1 MELVK
6 AYDSCLQLARNHYEN
21 FPVASVL
28 LPKKLRNPVAA
39 IYAFAR
45 KADDFAD
52 EGSLD
57 NKTRLA
63 KLNAYE
69 KELDSI
75 EQGITSRDPV
85 FIALAHTIKKHELP
99 VLQFR
104 KLLSAFKQDVTKH
117 RYDNFEEI
125 LDYCD
130 RSANPVG
137 HLLLALVGK
146 NNESL
151 LKLSN
156 AVCTGLQLT
165 NFLQDI
171 SVDYKIGRIYM
182 PMDEMKNNNIDETFI
197 RDKKFNP
204 DWQNFIN
211 LQLARTRSL
220 LTDGFPLGSHLD
232 FRLGNEIK
240 LTVSGGLKVL
250 DRLVKINQGQ
260 FLYQARLNFFDWNLV
275 IFNSLF
281 SRTGKINKPS

>member
-28 LPKKLRNPVAA
+28 LPKTLRKPVAA

-57 NKTRLA
+57 KKTRLT

-69 KELDSI
+69 KELDHI
-75 EQGITSRDPV
+75 EKGITSQDPV
-85 FIALAHTIKKHELP
+85 FIALAHTIKKHGLP

-104 KLLSAFKQDVTKH
+104 KLLSAFKQDVTKN
-117 RYDNFEEI
+117 RYDNFGEI

-130 RSANPVG
+130 RSANPIG
-137 HLLLALVGK
+137 HLMLALVGK
-146 NNESL
+146 NDENL
-151 LKLSN
+151 LELSN

-182 PMDEMKNNNIDETFI
+182 PLDEMKINNIDETFI
-197 RDKKFNP
+197 RDKIFNQ
-204 DWQNFIN
+204 DWQNFIDH
-211 LQLARTRSL
+211 QLMRTRSL
-220 LTDGFPLGSHLD
+220 LTDGFPLGSHLG

-240 LTVSGGLKVL
+240 LTVSGGVKVL
-250 DRLVKINQGQ
+250 DKLLIINQQQ
-260 FLYQARLNFFDWNLV
+260 FLYQARLNFFDWSLV
-275 IFNSLF
+275 TFNALLSAP
-281 SRTGKINKPS
+281 GKINKPS

>member
-1 MELVK
+1 MEPAK

-28 LPKKLRNPVAA
+28 LPKSIRKPVAA

-45 KADDFAD
+45 TADDFAD
-52 EGSLD
+52 EGLLD

-69 KELDSI
+69 NELDHI
-75 EQGITSRDPV
+75 EQGIPSEDAV
-85 FIALAHTIKKHELP
+85 FVALGHAIKKYELP
-99 VLQFR
+99 VEQFR

-117 RYDNFEEI
+117 RYDNIGEI

-146 NNESL
+146 NNENL

-156 AVCTGLQLT
+156 SVCTGLQLT

-182 PMDEMKNNNIDETFI
+182 PMDEMKNNNIDEKFI
-197 RDKKFNP
+197 RDKKYNQ

-211 LQLARTRSL
+211 QQLKRAHNL
-220 LTDGFPLGSHLD
+220 LVDGFPLGGHLG

-250 DRLVKINQGQ
+250 DRLQIINQHQ
-260 FLYQARLNFFDWNLV
+260 FLYQARLNMLDWNLV
-275 IFNSLF
+275 IFKSLL
-281 SRTGKINKPS
+281 SLSPGKIS